1 MLLQEV
7 GAEAVLMY
15 LDSRT
20 HLEGAY
26 PALKLYRVSAG
37 GRSNGLLDYDLGE
50 TPVASVGQGSYGWR
64 RFHTGWG

>member
-15 LDSRT
+15 LDSRA

-26 PALKLYRVSAG
+26 PALKFYCVSAG
-37 GRSNGLLDYDLGE
+37 GRSNGVLDYDLGE
-50 TPVASVGQGSYGWR
+50 TPVAEV
-64 RFHTGWG
+64 

>member
-7 GAEAVLMY
+7 GAEAVLVY
-15 LDSRT
+15 LDSCG

-26 PALKLYRVSAG
+26 PALKFYHVSAG

-50 TPVASVGQGSYGWR
+50 TPVAEV
-64 RFHTGWG
+64 